1 MISISTKAMC
11 CGCAGCKTVCPTNAI
26 NMVTDEMGFVF
37 PKVNNDICLN
47 CGLCEKNCPVLNH
60 KNEKDLDHNI
70 YIAFAKDKDIR
81 FNGSSGGMFGLIAKH
96 IIEES
101 GVVYGAAFDDNLKLK
116 CTCAKTLE
124 ELYPLYKSK
133 YLQSD
138 LGESFEKIKN
148 QLDNGIK
155 VLFVSTPCQV
165 YALKLFLNK
174 EYQNLLTVDFVCHGV
189 PSQWLFDKCKAYVE
203 KEKNIRI
210 FDYSFR
216 AKKKNGTT
224 PHYYTVKYE
233 KQGKIREKTALYI
246 DSPFYYGF
254 QKYITLRDSC
264 YDCRFSHS
272 NRVSDITIGDF
283 HEVDKYINGI
293 NRFDGVSSF
302 IVNTQKG
309 QEIWSLIKNN
319 TVFYELDFKT
329 LLQNGELMCGGTQE
343 PKSREEFVTALK
355 TKNFQ
360 AVVDKYLNGK
370 KQWTKR
376 IYYSLPNIVRKIM
389 KRVMIR

>member
-1 MISISTKAMC
+1 MISISNKAMC
-11 CGCAGCKTVCPTNAI
+11 CGCATCEIVCPTNAI
-26 NMVTDEMGFVF
+26 SMMTDEIGFVF
-37 PKVNNDICLN
+37 PKVDNNACIN
-47 CGLCEKNCPVLNH
+47 CGLCEKSCPVLNH
-60 KNEKDLDHNI
+60 KNEKDLNHSI
-70 YIAFAKDKDIR
+70 FVTFAKDKEIR

-96 IIEES
+96 IIEEG

-116 CTCAKTLE
+116 CTCATTLE
-124 ELYPLYKSK
+124 ELYPIYKSK

-138 LGESFEKIKN
+138 LEESFERIKN
-148 QLDNGIK
+148 QLDSGIK
-155 VLFVSTPCQV
+155 VMFVSTPCQV
-165 YALKLFLNK
+165 CALKLFLNK

-189 PSQWLFDKCKAYVE
+189 PSQWLFDKCKDYVE
-203 KEKNIRI
+203 KKKNIRVL
-210 FDYSFR
+210 DYSFR
-216 AKKKNGTT
+216 SKKKNGST

-264 YDCRFSHS
+264 YDCQFSYS

-283 HEVDKYINGI
+283 HEVDKYIKGI

-309 QEIWSLIKNN
+309 QQIWSLIKNH
-319 TVFYELDFKT
+319 TVFHELDFKT
-329 LLQNGELMCGGTQE
+329 LVENGELMCGGTQK
-343 PKSREEFVTALK
+343 PKSRDEFVKTLENEEFE
-355 TKNFQ
+355 

-389 KRVMIR
+389 KRVMIK

>member
-37 PKVNNDICLN
+37 PKVNNDICIN

-116 CTCAKTLE
+116 CTCATTLE

-216 AKKKNGTT
+216 AKKKNGAT